1 MVRGGRRQR
10 SMTEDEMMLA
20 DLEGAEVASA
30 TVSYA
35 RERRRRQG
43 RERWGQLQRIAE
55 VYGLG
60 QQDAFD
66 DVRLRVLHEV
76 IAYVD
81 EHVWR
86 DAIDDVRRHILEDE
100 EGVGWFPE
108 LPERRQ
114 LELPLPT
121 ELSGDLDD
129 GPAHSLTTREDALF
143 LPPSHAIIDM
153 TMKRKDAVAFGRAHL
168 VDEQS
173 SMIADEDHVCPN
185 PYLDLWIIGYTDP
198 QHPGEPLDGGG
209 SIVVLPDGRTYE
221 LDGGPGRP
229 RELLG
234 AILPPDE
241 EWE

>member
-1 MVRGGRRQR
+1 MVKGGRRQR
-10 SMTEDEMMLA
+10 SVSEDEMVLA

-60 QQDAFD
+60 EPDAFD

-76 IAYVD
+76 VAYVD

-86 DAIDDVRRHILEDE
+86 DAIDDVRRHILEDDD
-100 EGVGWFPE
+100 GDGWFPDVA
-108 LPERRQ
+108 ERRRAGMPV
-114 LELPLPT
+114 ERPV
-121 ELSGDLDD
+121 GIDD
-129 GPAHSLTTREDALF
+129 DPARSLAAREDALF
-143 LPPSHAIIDM
+143 QPPRHAISDM
-153 TMKRKDAVAFGRAHL
+153 TMTQNDAVTRARSHL
-168 VDEQS
+168 EDEGSSMVVDEEF
-173 SMIADEDHVCPN
+173 ICPN
-185 PYLDLWIIGYTDP
+185 PYLDLWVVGYTDP
-198 QHPGEPLDGGG
+198 EHPGEPLDGGG
-209 SIVVLPDGRTYE
+209 PIIVLADGRTYQ
-221 LDGGPGRP
+221 LGGGPGRP

-234 AILPPDE
+234 AVLPPDD